1 MKVRSLHEYV
11 YPVYDLD
18 HELNAGIVILILHV
32 SIPAQS
38 SVKAKTK
45 GETVVGILI
54 AHVGKSLVI
63 VGF

>member
-1 MKVRSLHEYV
+1 MRSLHEYV
-11 YPVYDLD
+11 YQLYDLD
-18 HELNAGIVILILHV
+18 PELNAGIVILILHV

-45 GETVVGILI
+45 GDIVVGILV